1 MAHLI
6 KIIIHTDVHCTV
18 LQLVTMVSMTH

>member
-1 MAHLI
+1 MALFI
-6 KIIIHTDVHCTV
+6 KIVIHTDVHCTV